1 MQVLYS
7 ILLVKKNVLY
17 CICNHKLLLTSACH
31 VLAVAADAIEE
42 NPAAPPIDDTDSNAN
57 NLARYMIPPLLPY

>member
-1 MQVLYS
+1 MYYIVFYDLQPQVR
-7 ILLVKKNVLY
+7 
-17 CICNHKLLLTSACH
+17 TSACH
-31 VLAVAADAIEE
+31 ILAVADATEE

>member
-1 MQVLYS
+1 MYYIVFAQV
-7 ILLVKKNVLY
+7 
-17 CICNHKLLLTSACH
+17 LLTSACH
-31 VLAVAADAIEE
+31 VLAVADAIEE

>member
-1 MQVLYS
+1 MYYIVFYDLQPQVR
-7 ILLVKKNVLY
+7 
-17 CICNHKLLLTSACH
+17 TSACH